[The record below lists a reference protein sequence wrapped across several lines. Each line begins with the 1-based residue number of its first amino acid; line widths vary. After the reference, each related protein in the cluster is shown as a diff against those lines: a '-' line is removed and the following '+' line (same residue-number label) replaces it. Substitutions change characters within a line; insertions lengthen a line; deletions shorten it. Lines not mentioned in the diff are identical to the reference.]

1 MKKALMLALIL
12 ALALACAAQ
21 AETIVDATGRE
32 VTVEGTPEHVVA
44 LLGSYG
50 EVWLDAG
57 GRLAAT
63 TEDAVDTPAAL
74 AQGDIANLGSHSE
87 PNMELLLSL
96 EPDFVILSADTAE
109 HPAIA
114 EVLEDAGIPYG
125 FFSMQTWDG
134 YMELLKSFTQL
145 TGREDIYEDR
155 VETVQ
160 KPIEAMIEA
169 AKAQPE
175 YGAKTALLLRTYA
188 TSVKA
193 KGNSDTVA
201 GPILTDMGLI
211 NLAETDSAL
220 TENLTME
227 AILVDDPDYIFVVAM
242 GYDKEAAMNTL
253 DETLLSNP
261 AWNTLTA
268 VQEGRYYVLDSDLF
282 HYRPNAHWAESYAI
296 IDELLYGAD

>member
-1 MKKALMLALIL
+1 
-12 ALALACAAQ
+12 
-21 AETIVDATGRE
+21 
-32 VTVEGTPEHVVA
+32 
-44 LLGSYG
+44 
-50 EVWLDAG
+50 
-57 GRLAAT
+57 
-63 TEDAVDTPAAL
+63 
-74 AQGDIANLGSHSE
+74 
-87 PNMELLLSL
+87 
-96 EPDFVILSADTAE
+96 
-109 HPAIA
+109 
-114 EVLEDAGIPYG
+114 
-125 FFSMQTWDG
+125 
-134 YMELLKSFTQL
+134 MELLKSFTRL

-175 YGAKTALLLRTYA
+175 YGAKTALLLRTYS
-188 TSVKA
+188 TSVEA

-211 NLAETDSAL
+211 NLAEIDSAL

-227 AILVDDPDYIFVVAM
+227 TILVDDPDYIFVVAM
-242 GYDKEAAMNTL
+242 GSDKEAAMNTL
-253 DETLLSNP
+253 EETLLSNP

-282 HYRPNAHWAESYAI
+282 HYRPNARWAESYAI

>member
-1 MKKALMLALIL
+1 MKKALILALIL

-96 EPDFVILSADTAE
+96 EPDFVILSADTAA

-114 EVLEDAGIPYG
+114 EVLEDAGILYG

-134 YMELLKSFTQL
+134 YMELLKSFTRL

-175 YGAKTALLLRTYA
+175 YGAKTALLLRTYS

-242 GYDKEAAMNTL
+242 GSDKEAAMNTL
-253 DETLLSNP
+253 EETLLSNP

-282 HYRPNAHWAESYAI
+282 HYRPNARWAESYAI